1 MRQIKPY
8 RVLAKQIGR
17 TKARS
22 HRNMRRVNVFCFSG
36 YRFVEISENG
46 VATKTWS
53 EVDDFI
59 SMQLI
64 SSEERQAE
72 TVCVNQEAGL
82 PAIDISAP
90 QGKLLQLLASASG
103 ARNILEIG
111 TLGGFS
117 TIWLARAV
125 GKGGRV
131 ISIDVDSKHM
141 NIARQ
146 NIAREGL
153 ADRVDLRLGAAVNV
167 LQKLEEERIAP
178 FDFCFIDADKAN
190 NAHYFDWAAKHS
202 RVGGLIVVDNVICAG
217 AVADNLTKEEN
228 AINARRL
235 FSALSRD
242 PRVSATAIQTVGLK
256 GWDGMLIAQVCEAVN
271 ASDACA

>member
-8 RVLAKQIGR
+8 RVLAKETDR
-17 TKARS
+17 AKVRS
-22 HRNMRRVNVFCFSG
+22 HRNMCRVNVFCFSG
-36 YRFVEISENG
+36 HRFVEISENR
-46 VATKTWS
+46 VANKTWS

-59 SMQLI
+59 STQLI
-64 SSEERQAE
+64 SPEERQAE
-72 TVCVNQEAGL
+72 TICVNQEAGL

-90 QGKLLQLLASASG
+90 QGKFLQLLASASG

-125 GKGGRV
+125 GKDGRV
-131 ISIDVDSKHM
+131 ISIDVDSKHIH
-141 NIARQ
+141 IARQ

-167 LQKLEEERIAP
+167 LGKLEEERIAP

-190 NAHYFDWAAKHS
+190 NAHYFDWAAQHS
-202 RVGGLIVVDNVICAG
+202 RIGGLIVVDNVICAG
-217 AVADNLTKEEN
+217 AVADDLTKEEN
-228 AINARRL
+228 AISARRL
-235 FSALSRD
+235 FGALSRN

-256 GWDGMLIAQVCEAVN
+256 GWDGMLIAEVCEVVK
-271 ASDACA
+271 ASDE